1 MAKAKYTKQKNGY
14 FQTRVWDGGYNDDGT
29 KHYVTLRSKKSSKD
43 LENKV
48 NQFNQDVETRKHL
61 RISDVTFYDYAKA
74 WMDVYKAGKETNTQA
89 MYKNIID
96 KHFVILKGVKLQDI
110 GRVHYQMLMTST
122 SDKKRTQ
129 QQIQITFKQ
138 VLRSAVSDRL
148 FAANVMEDIF
158 ANMDVIKYKPTE
170 KRPLTSYEQK
180 ALFAAELSTQD
191 RAFVYILYGCG
202 LRRGESLPLTKFD
215 VDLKRHTLT
224 VNKAIKFVN
233 DKPAP
238 KGPKTD
244 NGYRTV
250 PIPAVVFPVI
260 EAYVKSLKRTQLF
273 VMRNGQPITKSSYDK
288 MWARI
293 IKAMQAVSEEPIT
306 GLTAHV
312 FRHNY
317 CTNLCY
323 QIPMISIKKIAEM
336 LGDTERMVMEVYN
349 HIVLDK
355 EDAAGAADKAF
366 EM

>member
-1 MAKAKYTKQKNGY
+1 MAKAKYTKQANGY
-14 FQTRVWDGGYNDDGT
+14 FQTRAWDGSYNDDGT
-29 KHYVTLRSKKSSKD
+29 KHYVMLRSKKSSKD

-48 NQFNQDVETRKHL
+48 NQLAQDVEMRKHL
-61 RISDVTFYDYAKA
+61 RISDVTFLEYARSWAK
-74 WMDVYKAGKETNTQA
+74 VYKAGKEGNTQA
-89 MYKNIID
+89 MYNNIIEC
-96 KHFVILKGVKLQDI
+96 HFVALEGVRLQDI
-110 GRVHYQMLMTST
+110 GRVHYQMLMSNA
-122 SDKKRTQ
+122 SGKKRTQ
-129 QQIQITFKQ
+129 QQIQLTFKQ

-158 ANMDVIKYKPTE
+158 VNMDVIKYKPNE
-170 KRPLTSYEQK
+170 KRPLMDYEQK

-202 LRRGESLPLTKFD
+202 LRRGEALPLTKFD

-224 VNKAIKFVN
+224 VNKAIEFVR
-233 DKPAP
+233 DKPVP

-260 EAYVKSLKRTQLF
+260 EAYVKSLKRSQLF
-273 VMRNGQPITKSSYDK
+273 VMRNGQPVTKSSYDK

-293 IKAMQAVSEEPIT
+293 IKSMQAVSDEQIT

>member
-48 NQFNQDVETRKHL
+48 NQFNQDVEMRKNI
-61 RISDVTFYDYAKA
+61 RASDVTFYDYAKA
-74 WMDVYKAGKETNTQA
+74 WMDVYKSGKENNTQA

-158 ANMDVIKYKPTE
+158 SNMDVIKYKPNE
-170 KRPLTSYEQK
+170 KRPLMDYEQK

-202 LRRGESLPLTKFD
+202 LRRGEALPLTKFD

-224 VNKAIKFVN
+224 VNKAIGFVN
-233 DKPAP
+233 DKPVP

-244 NGYRTV
+244 NGYRTI

-260 EAYVKSLKRTQLF
+260 EAYVKSLKRSQLF

-293 IKAMQAVSEEPIT
+293 IKAMQAVSEEQIT

-323 QIPMISIKKIAEM
+323 QIPIISIKKIAEM

>member
-148 FAANVMEDIF
+148 FPANVFEDICN
-158 ANMDVIKYKPTE
+158 NMDVIKYRPTE
-170 KRPLTSYEQK
+170 KRPLMDYEQK
-180 ALFAAELSTQD
+180 ALFKAELSTQD
-191 RAFVYILYGCG
+191 KVFVYILFGCG
-202 LRRGESLPLTKFD
+202 LRRGEALALTKFD
-215 VDLKRHTLT
+215 VDLKRHLLT
-224 VNKAIKFVN
+224 VNKAHKFVD
-233 DKPAP
+233 DKPQP

-244 NGYRTV
+244 NGNRTV
-250 PIPAVVFPVI
+250 PIPSMIFPVI
-260 EAYVKSLKRTQLF
+260 ENYVKSLRRTQLF
-273 VMRNGQPITKSSYDK
+273 VMRNGEPMTKSSYDK

-293 IKAMQAVSEEPIT
+293 IKNMQAASEEQIT

-323 QIPMISIKKIAEM
+323 QIPKVSIKKIAEL
-336 LGDTERMVMEVYN
+336 LGDTERMVIEVYN

-355 EDAAGAADKAF
+355 EDAAGAVEDAF
-366 EM
+366 M